1 MIKEITKE
9 ECKNVDDKI
18 TGKIT
23 KEEEKKI
30 WKVFFCLIKLLK
42 RIKRRGKDLTENL

>member
-9 ECKNVDDKI
+9 EWKNVDDKI
-18 TGKIT
+18 TEKIT

-30 WKVFFCLIKLLK
+30 LEGLLLFDK
-42 RIKRRGKDLTENL
+42 IFEENKGEGKDLTESL